1 MEGGVGVTLEPPVE
15 ALDRLPRPSPVHVF
29 LATFLPAVAAVLY
42 LMMRPCSVYLVNYSC
57 FHTNP
62 SHRVSLDTF
71 LEHAKLVIFIEGAFI
86 DERNVRLMTRLLE
99 RFGLGKETC
108 VPPAHHFVLPYRN
121 LEASTGISP
130 DAIDFLVV
138 NCSLFVP
145 IPFFTDMIIHKYKIR
160 NDICYVHLSGMG
172 CSAGV
177 VVRIRFEGSSLC
189 LDPNL

>member
-121 LEASTGISP
+121 LEASVRRWSSSSFPPLTIFLPRRASAPTPLTSSSSTAASSCPSHSSP
-130 DAIDFLVV
+130 
-138 NCSLFVP
+138 
-145 IPFFTDMIIHKYKIR
+145 T
-160 NDICYVHLSGMG
+160 
-172 CSAGV
+172 
-177 VVRIRFEGSSLC
+177 
-189 LDPNL
+189 